1 MEIRM
6 AVFLFFVFVSVVSN
20 SLLIWFVY
28 KAFAGITLKVTESV
42 SEFEKSSETR
52 QWIDSLAAAAQQAAA
67 ITEVTKQKMAD
78 FEPELGRAQENFN
91 RTLVKADSKLEDVA
105 EGIDNSAVR
114 IRDLLAKPAFSV
126 MAFAA
131 GLKKVFD
138 DE

>member
-1 MEIRM
+1 
-6 AVFLFFVFVSVVSN
+6 
-20 SLLIWFVY
+20 
-28 KAFAGITLKVTESV
+28 
-42 SEFEKSSETR
+42 
-52 QWIDSLAAAAQQAAA
+52 
-67 ITEVTKQKMAD
+67 MAD

-105 EGIDNSAVR
+105 EGIDNSAVW